1 MLKYSTFTKLDDK
14 EGPFMLTPQQI
25 LSSIHEQVGQFIPD
39 VAKSAQDDLH
49 NHVKMVVSSV
59 LSKLDL
65 VTREEF
71 ETQQAVLHRTRAML
85 ETLEK
90 QVSELEKTFADK

>member
-1 MLKYSTFTKLDDK
+1 MLS
-14 EGPFMLTPQQI
+14 PQQL
-25 LSSIHEQVGQFIPD
+25 LSTIHEQVGQLLPD

-59 LSKLDL
+59 ISRLDL

-71 ETQQAVLHRTRAML
+71 DAQVAV
-85 ETLEK
+85 
-90 QVSELEKTFADK
+90 LEKTRAKVEHLEKVVAELEQKLTQHSA

>member
-1 MLKYSTFTKLDDK
+1 
-14 EGPFMLTPQQI
+14 MLTPQQLLNTI
-25 LSSIHEQVGQFIPD
+25 QEQVGQFIPD

-59 LSKLDL
+59 LGKLDL

-71 ETQQAVLHRTRAML
+71 ETQEAVLQKTRSML
-85 ETLEK
+85 EQLEK
-90 QVSELEKTFADK
+90 KVSELEKIQASK

>member
-1 MLKYSTFTKLDDK
+1 MLS
-14 EGPFMLTPQQI
+14 PQQ
-25 LSSIHEQVGQFIPD
+25 LLNTIHEQVGQLLPD

-59 LSKLDL
+59 INRLDL

-71 ETQQAVLHRTRAML
+71 DAQVAV
-85 ETLEK
+85 
-90 QVSELEKTFADK
+90 LEKTRSKVEHLEKVVAELEQKLTQHGA

>member
-1 MLKYSTFTKLDDK
+1 
-14 EGPFMLTPQQI
+14 MLTPQQ
-25 LSSIHEQVGQFIPD
+25 LLNSIHEQVGQFIPD

-71 ETQQAVLHRTRAML
+71 ETQEAVLLRTRAML
-85 ETLEK
+85 EQLEK
-90 QVSELEKTFADK
+90 QVTELEKKLADK